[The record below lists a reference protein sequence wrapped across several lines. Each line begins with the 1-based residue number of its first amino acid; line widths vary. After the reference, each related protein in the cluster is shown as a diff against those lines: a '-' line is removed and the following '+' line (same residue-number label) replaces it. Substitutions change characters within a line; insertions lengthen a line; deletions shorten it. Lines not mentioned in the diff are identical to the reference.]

1 MSDIPRT
8 PLAHRRLHWF
18 GICALVALLVYL
30 PLISDARELRNHTK
44 IIITVLAVL
53 GVNVATGYGGMISL
67 GHAVFVGVGA
77 FATAYLV
84 DDMSLPW
91 VMSLVGGAII
101 AAVFGL
107 LIAVPALR
115 IRGIHLA
122 LVTLTFAIVFQP
134 LAKRFPKYSGGVS
147 GRAVD
152 AELLAPGFLGEG
164 RLANARWQYIFCIV
178 VCLVAILL
186 VRNIIHSRAG
196 RAMRALRDNQTSA
209 AVHGVNLVHTRV
221 STFALS
227 AGLAGLAGGL
237 QVVLV
242 PFVSQENYPPQASLV
257 LYATAVIGGLGS
269 LWGSVFGV
277 GIRQVFSEIGDVLK
291 QVDDIPVLSEFFDL
305 LDSDSFVFGVGLI
318 ALTFLVPGGL
328 ASLKFGSGDRIA
340 RLRARIRGHYSAA

>member
-1 MSDIPRT
+1 
-8 PLAHRRLHWF
+8 
-18 GICALVALLVYL
+18 
-30 PLISDARELRNHTK
+30 
-44 IIITVLAVL
+44 
-53 GVNVATGYGGMISL
+53 
-67 GHAVFVGVGA
+67 
-77 FATAYLV
+77 
-84 DDMSLPW
+84 
-91 VMSLVGGAII
+91 
-101 AAVFGL
+101 
-107 LIAVPALR
+107 
-115 IRGIHLA
+115 
-122 LVTLTFAIVFQP
+122 VTLTFAIVFQP

-152 AELLAPGFLGEG
+152 AELVAPGFFGEG
-164 RLANARWQYIFCIV
+164 RLADARWQYMFCIV

-209 AVHGVNLVHTRV
+209 AVYGVNLVHTKV

-237 QVVLV
+237 QVILV

-277 GIRQVFSEIGDVLK
+277 AIRQVFGEIGDVLK
-291 QVDDIPVLSEFFDL
+291 QIDDIPVFSEFFDL

-328 ASLKFGSGDRIA
+328 ASIKFGSSDRVE
-340 RLRARIRGHYSAA
+340 RLRAWIRRHYSAA

>member
-1 MSDIPRT
+1 MQRAPVT
-8 PLAHRRLHWF
+8 YRRLQWF
-18 GICALVALLVYL
+18 GICALIALLVYL

-53 GVNVATGYGGMISL
+53 GVNIATGYGGMISL

-77 FATAYLV
+77 FGTAYFV
-84 DDMSLPW
+84 DDMGLPW
-91 VMSLVGGAII
+91 VISLVGGAVS
-101 AAVFGL
+101 AAIFGL

-122 LVTLTFAIVFQP
+122 LVTLAFAIVFQP
-134 LAKRFPKYSGGVS
+134 LAKRFPKFSGGIS
-147 GRAVD
+147 GKSVE
-152 AELLAPGFLGEG
+152 AELVAPGIFGEG
-164 RLANARWQYIFCIV
+164 RLADARWQYVFCIA
-178 VCLVAILL
+178 VCVVAILL
-186 VRNIIHSRAG
+186 VRNVIDSRAG

-209 AVHGVNLVHTRV
+209 AVYGVNLVRTRIA
-221 STFALS
+221 TFALS

-277 GIRQVFSEIGDVLK
+277 AIRQVFGEVGDVLK
-291 QVDDIPVLSEFFDL
+291 RIDDIPVLSELFDL

-318 ALTFLVPGGL
+318 ALMFLVPGGL
-328 ASLKFGSGDRIA
+328 ASIRLGRGDRVG
-340 RLRARIRGHYSAA
+340 RLAAWVRRRYRAA